1 MPILPLQKA
10 LVFAPGAS
18 SGLPV
23 PLFALPLTRP
33 RQFPVSPPHT
43 LGVAWSFPRAASRHF
58 SRFFSPPK
66 KTRARTP
73 PLPPLFSLTPGE
85 GAQGRRS
92 APARYFCVEKRT
104 FVGVSFG
111 AFLFEILE
119 TQCNTQMLL
128 CIALLQQAR
137 RGVCSLHLPHGNGSL
152 RVSSYFPRCSFPL
165 SS

>member
-23 PLFALPLTRP
+23 PLFVLLLTRS

-92 APARYFCVEKRT
+92 VPARYFCVEKKEL
-104 FVGVSFG
+104 SFEYL
-111 AFLFEILE
+111 LFYDDFRPDVLLPD
-119 TQCNTQMLL
+119 TDAL
-128 CIALLQQAR
+128 CIALRDVAF
-137 RGVCSLHLPHGNGSL
+137 VH
-152 RVSSYFPRCSFPL
+152 
-165 SS
+165 